1 MWMLYTLQ
9 QEQVGHSLP
18 VTAIKALT
26 ATKALTAI
34 KASI

>member
-26 ATKALTAI
+26 AI